1 MLLSDDSQV
10 EIPSQPYVV
19 PMVQQGQFM
28 RLSEADVVV
37 LPEITPEPIWHDFR
51 RRGCSLV
58 MHNQNPFYSFKSFP
72 TVKALDEF
80 GLRGGLCCSHF
91 TRNRLRTWG
100 SLIDWQV
107 VKPFV
112 LPIFAETARQFDQG
126 RKRQVVYMPRKRAAE
141 ASWVRELFLMRY
153 PQFRDV
159 PWVEIKNRSRK
170 EVAALMA
177 ESLIFVS
184 FSHMEGLGLPPLEA
198 MASGCLVVGFT
209 GGGGSEYATSENGRW
224 VGDGD
229 LDSLVDAIALDLALD
244 QQATSERQK
253 AGRRTVHDFS
263 NESFEASLQSAWTQL
278 LGHEAERYQLKTIPF
293 V

>member
-19 PMVQQGQFM
+19 PMVQQGQSM

-91 TRNRLRTWG
+91 TREKLRTWG

-153 PQFRDV
+153 PQFEDV

-184 FSHMEGLGLPPLEA
+184 LSHMEGLGLPPLEA

-224 VGDGD
+224 VSDGD